1 MPRKPRT
8 GLSRSEAATRRHEE
22 RRKLTRPNSAPY
34 PLEPMLRRSR
44 VIHSSGSPDEPVEM
58 DHGRPA

>member
-8 GLSRSEAATRRHEE
+8 GLSRSEAASRRHEE

-34 PLEPMLRRSR
+34 PLETMRTLAK
-44 VIHSSGSPDEPVEM
+44 VA
-58 DHGRPA
+58 HGHKQPA